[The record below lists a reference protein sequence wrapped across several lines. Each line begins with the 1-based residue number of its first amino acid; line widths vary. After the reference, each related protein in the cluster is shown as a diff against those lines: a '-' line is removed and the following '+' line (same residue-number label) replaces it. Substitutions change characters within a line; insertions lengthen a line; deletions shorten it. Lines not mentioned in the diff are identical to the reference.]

1 MSGEALA
8 LVLLGGLC
16 HASWNLLA
24 KRVSGGLA
32 FVWLQGLVSA
42 AAMAPLAAWT
52 AWHTQLAFQQ
62 WDVRIGLAVLSS
74 AAVHV
79 VYSLALQEGYRRGEF
94 AVVYPVA
101 RGSGPLV
108 SVLAAVLLL
117 GDRPSLTGWLGVAA
131 LVAGVVLCAGLP
143 HRSAGPQARRRA
155 GVTWG
160 LLTGLCIATY
170 TVIDGWA
177 IQQLAMLPLV
187 FHCLGMG
194 VRSLLLAPWA
204 LRDRAALA
212 GQWRSNART
221 IVAVGLLAPL
231 AYVLVLQALRSAPLS
246 YVAPVRE
253 VSMLWAALAG
263 AWLLKEPLSAGRV
276 AGAASMLAGM
286 LLLALA

>member
-16 HASWNLLA
+16 HATWNLLA
-24 KRVSGGLA
+24 KRVAGGLA

-42 AAMAPLAAWT
+42 AAMAPLAAWA
-52 AWHTQLAFQQ
+52 AWQAGLSLQS
-62 WDVRIGLAVLSS
+62 WDTRVGLAVLAS

-131 LVAGVVLCAGLP
+131 LVAGVMLCAGLP
-143 HRSAGPQARRRA
+143 YRASGSHARRRA

-160 LLTGLCIATY
+160 LLTGLCIAAY

-204 LRDRAALA
+204 LRDREALA
-212 GQWRSNART
+212 RQWRGNART

-231 AYVLVLQALRSAPLS
+231 AYLLVLQALRSAPLS

-276 AGAASMLAGM
+276 AGAVSMLLG
-286 LLLALA
+286 LVLLARA

>member
-1 MSGEALA
+1 MNGTAFT

-16 HASWNLLA
+16 HACWNLLA
-24 KRVSGGLA
+24 KRVAGGLT

-42 AAMAPLAAWT
+42 AAMAPLAAWA
-52 AWHTQLAFQQ
+52 AWHAGLNPLHWNAQ
-62 WDVRIGLAVLSS
+62 VGLAVVAS
-74 AAVHV
+74 AVVHV

-94 AVVYPVA
+94 AVVYPTA

-117 GDRPSLTGWLGVAA
+117 GDRPSLTGWLGIAA
-131 LVAGVVLCAGLP
+131 LVAGVVSCAGWSHP
-143 HRSAGPQARRRA
+143 AGASQARRRA
-155 GVTWG
+155 GVGWG
-160 LLTGLCIATY
+160 LLTGACIAAY

-187 FHCLGMG
+187 FHCMGMG

-204 LRDRAALA
+204 LRDREALRR
-212 GQWRSNART
+212 QWRSNAR
-221 IVAVGLLAPL
+221 IVVAVGLLAPL
-231 AYVLVLQALRSAPLS
+231 AYLLVLQALRSAPLS

-263 AWLLKEPLSAGRV
+263 AWLFKEPLSTGRI
-276 AGAASMLAGM
+276 AGAVCM
-286 LLLALA
+286 LLGLVLLAQA